1 MKYLEGAILYLG
13 LFLLASDRLWVV
25 LAGIGLLALAG
36 LPRKE
41 RRNELE
47 HDRQDDTEKSKREKL
62 PGAHDVSGAL

>member
-1 MKYLEGAILYLG
+1 MKYLEGVILYLG

-41 RRNELE
+41 RRNESE
-47 HDRQDDTEKSKREKL
+47 HDRQDDAEKSKREKL
-62 PGAHDVSGAL
+62 SGTAHVPGRF